1 MFYVTMRRAFRPRS
15 NHGLDDKNAGG
26 FTRKQK
32 GEKAADHVGSGVGLN
47 RPLPNGTMGGVRGD
61 GNVRG
66 PSIS

>member
-1 MFYVTMRRAFRPRS
+1 MEEMIR
-15 NHGLDDKNAGG
+15 NAGG
-26 FTRKQK
+26 FTQKQK

-47 RPLPNGTMGGVRGD
+47 RPLPKGMMGGVRGD